1 LGLSAMLLLF
11 GGASLPAQEQ
21 SGDFHFNMEP
31 VKYTENVHRN
41 PCQVFI
47 GVVTNAV
54 PGGLQVENALENTPA
69 TTYDV
74 RKGDVITAMDGV
86 PVATYGELV
95 RVRDQH
101 AQGEAFALSILR
113 DGQPMTIH
121 ARFRECSK
129 EEEEKYQLQK
139 EALELTIARSMEQMH
154 RKNFEAQYFNGKD
167 FSKMEWAE
175 RPILGVFEADESNGQ
190 GLVIGRVIKGK
201 GAEAAGLQA
210 GDVITAV
217 NGKTVTGTPGLRLIM
232 AGLKPGERVIVA
244 YRRDGQDQQ
253 TEVTL
258 SADRSPAVA
267 NTERDPCAVFIGV
280 YTAEQGA
287 GGRGVQVVNIVPETP
302 ASLSGIQ
309 QGDLILA
316 LDDQPVNTTGA
327 LLHERDK
334 HRPGD
339 AFRLTIE
346 RDGVTFTIE
355 SKFKTCPAPD
365 APAKEPVQVAEQQ
378 KVSEE
383 RTTGP
388 VQTGS
393 VLVLPTL
400 EAYPNPT
407 TGPVNVRF
415 EAEAVPTIL
424 RILDVTGKAVYTR
437 NLNQFNG
444 SFSESI
450 NLFGNTPGTYL
461 LSIQQGDKVVSK
473 KILLVPG
480 A

>member
-1 LGLSAMLLLF
+1 M
-11 GGASLPAQEQ
+11 
-21 SGDFHFNMEP
+21 
-31 VKYTENVHRN
+31 HRD
-41 PCQVFI
+41 PCEIFI

-54 PGGLQVENALENTPA
+54 PGGLQVENILENTPA
-69 TTYDV
+69 NTYDV
-74 RKGDVITAMDGV
+74 RKGDVITAMDGIAV
-86 PVATYGELV
+86 GTYDQLV
-95 RVRDQH
+95 HVRDQH
-101 AQGEAFALSILR
+101 AQGEAFTLSILR
-113 DGQPMTIH
+113 DGKAMTIN

-129 EEEEKYQLQK
+129 EEKEKYELQK
-139 EALELTIARSMEQMH
+139 EALELTIARSMEQVY
-154 RKNFEAQYFNGKD
+154 RKNFEEQYFNGKD
-167 FSKMEWAE
+167 IPKMEWVE

-232 AGLKPGERVIVA
+232 AGLKPGERVLVA
-244 YRRDGQDQQ
+244 YQRDGQNLQ

-258 SADRSPAVA
+258 GTDRSFAA
-267 NTERDPCAVFIGV
+267 ADTERDPCAVFIGV
-280 YTAEQGA
+280 YTAEPEAGEQG
-287 GGRGVQVVNIVPETP
+287 VHVINIVPETP
-302 ASLSGIQ
+302 ASKSGIQ
-309 QGDLILA
+309 RGDLILA

-339 AFRLTIE
+339 AFRLTIDRNGE
-346 RDGVTFTIE
+346 TFTIE
-355 SKFKTCPAPD
+355 SKFKTCPTPD
-365 APAKEPVQVAEQQ
+365 APDKEPVQVAEQQ
-378 KVSEE
+378 KISEE
-383 RTTGP
+383 RTSGP

-393 VLVLPTL
+393 VLVLPSL

-415 EAEAVPTIL
+415 EAEAVPTML
-424 RILDVTGKAVYTR
+424 RIHDVTGKAVYTR

-461 LSIQQGDKVVSK
+461 LSIQQGDKVASK